1 MLCVVYAMHRVNV
14 QLCRKNQTSAF
25 ASIWSCYPFTGQC
38 HLEKQDQIMANG
50 SNIMY
55 ECTVLGSTLSVL
67 GSTATQYTWSKCGP
81 VKNLLWIIKNSYSS
95 LYIKISIKY
104 LYWNGLCGVSMLS
117 CMISHHV
124 TRKILHMYAM
134 HMCRKLIT
142 EFIFE
147 F

>member
-1 MLCVVYAMHRVNV
+1 MLCVVYAKHSVNV
-14 QLCRKNQTSAF
+14 LLCRKNHTSAF
-25 ASIWSCYPFTGQC
+25 ASILSCYPFTGQC
-38 HLEKQDQIMANG
+38 HLVKQDQIMANC
-50 SNIMY
+50 SNITY
-55 ECTVLGSTLSVL
+55 ECTVLGGTLSVL
-67 GSTATQYTWSKCGP
+67 GGTATQYTWSKCEP

-104 LYWNGLCGVSMLS
+104 LYWNGLCGAWMLS